1 MPPLRRT
8 GPSSSAPPPFAPP
21 YFSRQKSLMIDPYL
35 ASSRQALEAAV
46 LNPSINAFLFALHVF
61 AFAKIVSSNLLFHR
75 SPVAPGGSC
84 RQRAFISTKH
94 QQPRHVATPRFLTV
108 LLNIGNAKSCIRVIH
123 FIMANT
129 GIKRPEAA
137 LIPPNKLRY
146 PPPRTKA
153 PLQLGFIIL
162 SFKRCILHSSS
173 CHASSS
179 DFGRPSAHFPCWY
192 FLCRL
197 LRFCMGYEWPP
208 ECQHIRVPG

>member
-46 LNPSINAFLFALHVF
+46 LNPSINVFLFALHVF
-61 AFAKIVSSNLLFHR
+61 AFVKIVSSNLLFHR

-108 LLNIGNAKSCIRVIH
+108 LLNIGNAKSCIRE
-123 FIMANT
+123 FISSWRIQVLKDLRLPSFLRINFD
-129 GIKRPEAA
+129 IRHPEPRRPY
-137 LIPPNKLRY
+137 N
-146 PPPRTKA
+146 
-153 PLQLGFIIL
+153 
-162 SFKRCILHSSS
+162 
-173 CHASSS
+173 
-179 DFGRPSAHFPCWY
+179 
-192 FLCRL
+192 
-197 LRFCMGYEWPP
+197 
-208 ECQHIRVPG
+208 